1 MQFMQ
6 GTDARVTYAELL
18 QWPDD
23 GRQRELHDGEVV
35 VVPAPFPRHQLVAS
49 NVEAVLREY
58 ANTSHGLMLHAP
70 LDIVLTDHVVLQP
83 DVVYFRRERR
93 VLIKDWEATRAV
105 PDLAVEVLSSRTE
118 SLDRGRKMDL
128 LARFGLPEYWL
139 VDPAWNTL
147 EIHLLRGGAYRC
159 VIEVGERGSVTS
171 PTLPGLSF
179 AAARL
184 FAA

>member
-58 ANTSHGLMLHAP
+58 ANRSHGLMLHAP

-118 SLDRGRKMDL
+118 PLDRGRKMDL

-139 VDPAWNTL
+139 VDPAKNTL
-147 EIHLLRGGAYRC
+147 EIHLLRGGAYQC